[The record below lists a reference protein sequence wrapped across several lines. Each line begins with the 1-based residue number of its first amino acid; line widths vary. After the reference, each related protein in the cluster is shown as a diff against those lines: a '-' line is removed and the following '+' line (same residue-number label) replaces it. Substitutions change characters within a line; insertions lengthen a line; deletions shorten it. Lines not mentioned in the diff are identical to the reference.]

1 MAPPFK
7 MELQRFER
15 GPFFMVKIH
24 IDDQC
29 QGGMIAPELHSHF
42 IEMLGSCIY
51 DGIWVGEDSD
61 IPNIR
66 GIRKDFVEALKAIAP
81 PVIRWPGG
89 CYADTYHWR
98 NGIGKRSERPVTFNE
113 NFGTFELDTN
123 QFGIH
128 EFMDLCRMVGAKPW
142 LNVNLISG
150 SVAEMK
156 EWMEYCNREEDTT
169 IKQEREANGSK
180 EAFRVEYWGI
190 GNEPWAG
197 GGNFTAQGYADAY
210 RKYATAAPSFR
221 KSMMDKDAVPM
232 RLILCGPDGNKP
244 AERTAWTKELF
255 EAFGKYRRPP
265 MYGYDLHFYN
275 WNISHQGDTDLTFD
289 KDGWYRVIDRCFE
302 LEDVIL
308 EQYALIQDGL
318 AQLSSSGDMDRFNKK
333 QCELFVGEWGN
344 WHGSAFMARPAL
356 FQQVTMRDAITS
368 ALTLDIF
375 HRNCGKVKM
384 ACVAQTVN
392 VLNALFLTDGKRFI
406 RTPNYDVFQM
416 YMVHR
421 GAVLINSRCSFEK
434 NETARVHVLASLKDN
449 AVSVNIINTSYDHS
463 EDVEIALP
471 GNYTYL
477 SGKVL
482 CSGAPEDY
490 NSWEQPDLIRA
501 RECDP
506 LVKTPGGWL
515 ACIPAASVSVYQ
527 FKQ

>member
-1 MAPPFK
+1 
-7 MELQRFER
+7 
-15 GPFFMVKIH
+15 MVKIH
-24 IDDQC
+24 IDDQRL
-29 QGGMIAPELHSHF
+29 GGVIAPELHSQF
-42 IEMLGSCIY
+42 IEVLGGCIY
-51 DGIWVGEDSD
+51 DGIWVGEASD
-61 IPNIR
+61 IPNIDGLR
-66 GIRKDFVEALKAIAP
+66 LDFVEAMKAIAP

-128 EFMDLCRMVGAKPW
+128 EFMELCRLVGAKPW
-142 LNVNLISG
+142 LNVNLLSG

-169 IKQEREANGSK
+169 LKKEREANGSP
-180 EAFRVEYWGI
+180 EAFHVEYWGI

-197 GGNFTAQGYADAY
+197 GGNYTATGYADEY
-210 RKYATAAPSFR
+210 RKYATSAPSFK
-221 KSMMDKDAVPM
+221 KSMMDTSACPM
-232 RLILCGPDGNKP
+232 HLIVCGPDGNKP
-244 AERTAWTKELF
+244 EERVAWTKDLF

-275 WNISHQGDTDLTFD
+275 WNISHPGDTDIKFD
-289 KDGWYRVIDRCFE
+289 REGWYRVIDGCFE
-302 LEDVIL
+302 LEDVL
-308 EQYALIQDGL
+308 NEQYALIQEGL
-318 AQLSSSGDMDRFNKK
+318 AQLPSTEAMERLHPNR
-333 QCELFVGEWGN
+333 CELVVGEWGN

-375 HRNCGKVKM
+375 HRNCSKVKM

-392 VLNALFLTDGKRFI
+392 VLNALFLTDGRRFI
-406 RTPNYDVFQM
+406 KTPNYDVFEM

-421 GAVLINSRCSFEK
+421 GARLIEDLCSDEASECK
-434 NETARVHVLASLKDN
+434 KIHVLASLRDN
-449 AVSVNIINTSYDHS
+449 MMSVNVVNTDYDCP
-463 EDVEIALP
+463 ETIELCLP
-471 GNYTYL
+471 ENYRYV

-482 CSGAPEDY
+482 CASAPDDF

-501 RECDP
+501 APCEAPVMAGSGQFC
-506 LVKTPGGWL
+506 VNV
-515 ACIPAASVSVYQ
+515 PAASVSVYQ
-527 FKQ
+527 FIKQ